1 MSIAI
6 DLRGEKALVTGSGAG
21 IGREIAI
28 WLSEAGASVAVNDL
42 VPERAESVVKEIIH
56 NGGEAYAV
64 PADCRDDT
72 AVNELVKRSV
82 AVMGGLSIAVNN
94 VGMLP
99 PNRGL
104 KPFVEYSGDDW
115 RDIIDQ
121 NLTLSA
127 LCGRAEAEIMSKS
140 GGGVIIFVSSGET
153 TRPSPY
159 NSAYA
164 ASKAAI
170 NHLVTSMAVELGPT
184 GIRVL
189 GIAPGTTL
197 TETVAAAFTEDR
209 IQQLVASTPLRKMV
223 EHDELARLVVF
234 LASDLARCITGQFIM
249 TDAGA
254 FLSRT
259 RPGNLEGIR
268 TNDT

>member
-6 DLRGEKALVTGSGAG
+6 DLRGEKALVTGAGAG

-28 WLSEAGASVAVNDL
+28 WLAKAGATVVVNDL
-42 VPERAESVVKEIIH
+42 VPERAESVVKEISQ
-56 NGGEAYAV
+56 NGGEAFAV

-72 AVNELVKRSV
+72 AVDELVKRSV
-82 AVMGGLSIAVNN
+82 VVMGGLSIAVNN

-104 KPFVEYSGDDW
+104 KPFVEYNGDDW

-127 LCGRAEAEIMSKS
+127 LCGRAEAEVMSKN
-140 GGGVIIFVSSGET
+140 GGGVIIFISSGET